1 LSKAFEELVFAVLF
15 NAFFEYLTDEFDTDI
30 FFINF
35 AIVEPPID
43 DFGEF
48 IDKLRKL
55 EYEGIS
61 DCFNGD
67 VLVMKVSHEVFG
79 FIHVVYFLELIINC
93 NQMYKRLAL
102 LILHFF
108 MID

>member
-1 LSKAFEELVFAVLF
+1 LGKAFEELVFAVLL
-15 NAFFEYLTDEFDTDI
+15 NAFFEYLADEFDTDI

-35 AIVEPPID
+35 AIVEPPINY
-43 DFGEF
+43 FGEF

-55 EYEGIS
+55 EYEGIGNGV
-61 DCFNGD
+61 NGD
-67 VLVMKVSHEVFG
+67 FVVMKVSHEVFG

-93 NQMYKRLAL
+93 NQMYNRLAL

-108 MID
+108 YD